1 MPTVAV
7 RHRHVL
13 NHFFLLEIILCDR
26 NRITL
31 TGVSVSLRQ
40 LSKKVQ
46 GTSDPASLGFRQL
59 RLSCPFS
66 TGVICHGKI

>member
-46 GTSDPASLGFRQL
+46 AI
-59 RLSCPFS
+59 RLVLALDNCACLAHFPQA
-66 TGVICHGKI
+66 